1 MMFRESLL
9 LIATAVLL
17 TACGDDASRY
27 AVSDEHC
34 QPDYLKTLPAD
45 GARDSLVEKCMAR

>member
-17 TACGDDASRY
+17 TACGDDATRY

>member
-1 MMFRESLL
+1 MFRKTLL

-17 TACGDDASRY
+17 TACDDDANRY
-27 AVSDEHC
+27 AVSDAHC